1 LSTQLSERIT
11 SRGELNN
18 LKIALLKPAA
28 RQAPIK
34 KSHEREPA
42 ARNELGTHFHGSA
55 FEISKLEIFN
65 KIQDKGNYDAEIHKS
80 AIILPFNFF
89 YKISVLL

>member
-1 LSTQLSERIT
+1 MEAVMLLNKSADSAAT
-11 SRGELNN
+11 S
-18 LKIALLKPAA
+18 
-28 RQAPIK
+28 
-34 KSHEREPA
+34 
-42 ARNELGTHFHGSA
+42 
-55 FEISKLEIFN
+55 ISKLEIFN